1 MKRLVFVGGGV
12 LLAVAVALGGA
23 ACGDGSTGSKTVTLP
38 KTTTGA
44 QSTPTVSTAMKE
56 AAILIDG
63 AWARSSPAMATPA
76 AGMATPA
83 SGMATPEMGASGDR
97 GAAYM
102 VIKNSGSTAD
112 ALIGATSDIAA
123 KVEVHETKLEGDTM
137 TMSPVARVEVPAK
150 GQLELKPGSYH
161 IMFMGLKSP
170 LKVGTKIIL
179 NLTFEKAGTIPVQA
193 EVREQ

>member
-1 MKRLVFVGGGV
+1 MTKRMFMGGGV
-12 LLAVAVALGGA
+12 LLAVAVAFGAA
-23 ACGDGSTGSKTVTLP
+23 ACGDGSTGSKTVTAP
-38 KTTTGA
+38 KTTTDA
-44 QSTPTVSTAMKE
+44 KSTPTVSTAMKE

-83 SGMATPEMGASGDR
+83 SGMSTPAASGDR

-102 VIKNSGSTAD
+102 VIKNSGATAD

-123 KVEVHETKLEGDTM
+123 KVEVHETKLVGDTM

>member
-1 MKRLVFVGGGV
+1 MKKLVFVGGGA
-12 LLAVAVALGGA
+12 LLAIAVAFGGA
-23 ACGDGSTGSKTVTLP
+23 ACGDGSTSSKTVTAP

-44 QSTPTVSTAMKE
+44 KSTPTVSTAMKE

-63 AWARSSPAMATPA
+63 AWARSSPAIATPA

-83 SGMATPEMGASGDR
+83 MSAASDR

-102 VIKNSGSTAD
+102 VIKNSGATAD

-150 GQLELKPGSYH
+150 GQLELKPGGYH
-161 IMFMGLKSP
+161 IMFVGLKAP